1 MYIFIPN
8 KSEGDKNEYDKNN
21 GKIVSLSLDIAE
33 TNKKKIQD
41 SATIDVKRGNV
52 RKNGFLLTNTRT
64 VKPFYLH
71 SSDTF

>member
-1 MYIFIPN
+1 MYQPQN
-8 KSEGDKNEYDKNN
+8 KNEDYKNEYDKNN

-52 RKNGFLLTNTRT
+52 RKNGFLLTTTRT

>member
-1 MYIFIPN
+1 MYQPQN
-8 KSEGDKNEYDKNN
+8 KNEDYKNEYDKNN
-21 GKIVSLSLDIAE
+21 GKIVSLSLDIAK
-33 TNKKKIQD
+33 TKQKIQD